1 MEIKVTNKKRF
12 FVRINKNVKE
22 DLSSLFITSKV
33 LYKEKVEYAGKCT
46 SKHSSVAGYEKSL
59 IEDYIVDAKKMPTFS
74 KLVKKIMEDKG
85 MTSKDIYKN
94 SLINRKLFSALNVN
108 DEYIPSRE
116 TAIMYCIAL
125 NLGYEDSCSLL
136 NSAGYSF
143 YEFSN
148 FDRIIKY
155 FLDNKIFNVDKI
167 NDALYYYT
175 NKCLG
180 YR

>member
-1 MEIKVTNKKRF
+1 MEIKVTNRKRF
-12 FVRINKNVKE
+12 FVKVSKTVKE
-22 DLSSLFITSKV
+22 NLSYIFGDKRRV
-33 LYKEKVEYAGKCT
+33 YKENTAYKGKTVSVESTLLEVEST
-46 SKHSSVAGYEKSL
+46 S
-59 IEDYIVDAKKMPTFS
+59 IEDYIVGAEVPTFS
-74 KLVKKIMEDKG
+74 KLVKKIMEEKG

-108 DEYIPSRE
+108 DDYIPSRE

-125 NLGYEDSCSLL
+125 NLGYDESVSLL
-136 NSAGYSF
+136 KSAGYSF

-155 FLDNKIFNVDKI
+155 FLDNKIFNIDKI

-180 YR
+180 YK